1 MILDDE
7 ICAFLSSGVSITIAS
22 RNGSMQPSIARAKGC
37 RVLVGQPPQLRI
49 YVSAAHAGELL
60 DDVRATG
67 MIAAAFNLPDTH
79 RSLQLKGSDA
89 HIATLQ
95 DADRAAIERYVPAF
109 AASVAPLGFSN
120 ELIHAFFAA
129 PQDEVAIEF
138 TPADAFQQTPGPSAG
153 ARLP

>member
-1 MILDDE
+1 MLDEE
-7 ICAFLSSGVSITIAS
+7 ICAFLASGVSITIAS
-22 RNGSMQPSIARAKGC
+22 RNAAMQPSISRAKGC
-37 RVLVGQPPQLRI
+37 RVLPGAQPKLRI
-49 YVSAAHAGELL
+49 YVSATHAGELL

-89 HIATLQ
+89 RIEALE
-95 DADRAAIERYVPAF
+95 DADRAAMDGCIIAF
-109 AASVAPLGFSN
+109 SASLTTLGFSN
-120 ELIHAFFAA
+120 DFIRAFFES
-129 PQDEVAIEF
+129 PQDEAAIEF